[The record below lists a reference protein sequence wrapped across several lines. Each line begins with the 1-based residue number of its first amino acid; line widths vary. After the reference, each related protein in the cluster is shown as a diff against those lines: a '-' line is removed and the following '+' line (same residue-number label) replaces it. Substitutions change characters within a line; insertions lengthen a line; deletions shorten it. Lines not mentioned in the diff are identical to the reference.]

1 LEGRCGSPTPSLP
14 YVYPPQVAE
23 IGCCVVMMATLLIAL
38 LNSSGAYGPYSLPW
52 CVYESVLTGC
62 LEAWSTYTTLVL
74 ALFMQERS
82 RLRFRKLARS
92 SSFWLRNRWALWAL
106 TVACVIFPL
115 SLVTLN
121 VLVSLLTE
129 TVSSTSAS
137 QLNKHHA
144 FTTATDS
151 HSAPGNPN
159 ASTLGRIVRAG

>member
-1 LEGRCGSPTPSLP
+1 
-14 YVYPPQVAE
+14 
-23 IGCCVVMMATLLIAL
+23 MMATLLIAL
-38 LNSSGAYGPYSLPW
+38 LNSSGAHGPYSLPL
-52 CVYESVLTGC
+52 CVYETVFTGC

-82 RLRFRKLARS
+82 RFGFRKSARS
-92 SSFWLRNRWALWAL
+92 SSFWQRNRWALWAL

-115 SLVTLN
+115 SLMTLN

-151 HSAPGNPN
+151 HSAPDNPN
-159 ASTLGRIVRAG
+159 PRSEVIVCQSSSIQTLHRYPHATLHI